1 MATVRFEG
9 FRPEAIQ
16 FIADL
21 AANNDR
27 AWFGP
32 RKADYER
39 FISDGEVA
47 SPGLRD
53 PLADVFEAAVPI
65 LRFTASVG

>member
-16 FIADL
+16 FMADL

-32 RKADYER
+32 GKADYER
-39 FISDGEVA
+39 RISDGEVA

-53 PLADVFEAAVPI
+53 RHADVFEAAVPVVR
-65 LRFTASVG
+65 LTASIG